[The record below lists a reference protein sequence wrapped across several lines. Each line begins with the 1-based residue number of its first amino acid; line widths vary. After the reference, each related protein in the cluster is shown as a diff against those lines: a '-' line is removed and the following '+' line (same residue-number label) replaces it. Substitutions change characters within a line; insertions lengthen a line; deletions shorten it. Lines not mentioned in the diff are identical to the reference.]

1 MKLGKFDIYPVLD
14 GFFRLDGG
22 AMFGVIPKVLWQ
34 KTNQPDTNN
43 RILLALRTCLIDTH
57 KDLLLIDTGIGDKYE
72 DKFEDIYQVKKE
84 INLKNSFKQVNKK
97 FEDVTIVINTHLH
110 FDHCGG
116 NTKIDTN
123 GNIVPTFPNAKYYI
137 QKSEWEAAN
146 NPDSRSRASYLKENF
161 QILEHAKV
169 LHLVD
174 GDQKIT
180 DDIEVIKTSAHTY
193 GHQVVLITSND
204 SHRDSETTEKNP
216 VNPVERKS
224 ETLIYWGDLIPTVSH
239 LNLPYIMS
247 YDLFP
252 LQTME
257 QKEKLLNKALKEDW
271 VSFFEHDPKIA
282 IATLIQEEKRIRIK
296 SVIE

>member
-1 MKLGKFDIYPVLD
+1 MKLGKFDIYSVLD

-34 KTNQPDTNN
+34 KTNQPDSNN
-43 RILLALRTCLIDTH
+43 RILLALRTCLIDTQNE
-57 KDLLLIDTGIGDKYE
+57 LILIDTGIGDKYE
-72 DKFEDIYQVKKE
+72 GKFEDIYQVKKE
-84 INLKNSFKQVNKK
+84 INFNNSLKQIGIKY
-97 FEDVTIVINTHLH
+97 EDIDIVINTHLH

-116 NTKIDTN
+116 NTKIDTI

-137 QKSEWEAAN
+137 QKTEWEAAN
-146 NPDSRSRASYLKENF
+146 DPDSRSRASYLKENF
-161 QILEHAKV
+161 QVLEQAKV
-169 LHLVD
+169 LNLVD

-193 GHQVVLITSND
+193 GHQVVLI
-204 SHRDSETTEKNP
+204 RSEEK
-216 VNPVERKS
+216 
-224 ETLIYWGDLIPTVSH
+224 TLIYWGDLIPTVSH
-239 LNLPYIMS
+239 LNLPYLMS

-257 QKEKLLNKALKEDW
+257 QKERLLDRALKENW

-282 IATLIQEEKRIRIK
+282 IATLIHEGKRISIK